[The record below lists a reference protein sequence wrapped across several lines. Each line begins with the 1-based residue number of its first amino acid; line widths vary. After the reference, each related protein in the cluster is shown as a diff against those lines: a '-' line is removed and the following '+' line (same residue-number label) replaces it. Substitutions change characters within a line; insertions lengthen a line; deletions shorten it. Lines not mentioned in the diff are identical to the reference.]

1 MNIPEIK
8 ICGLM
13 TERDVRLIH
22 KYEIE
27 YAGIVLFCKES
38 PRNNPP
44 DRAWRLAALLDRKVK
59 KTAVVVSPTPDQ
71 VEMIEHMNFDLI
83 QIHGELSNEV
93 LKRCRLPVLR
103 AYNLSQDPVNPQEH
117 EKIVGY
123 VLDAK
128 TPGQGQTFDWSLA
141 RDFDRKG
148 KKLILAGGLTA
159 ENVRE
164 GIQQV
169 SPDVVDVS
177 TYVERKNSPG
187 KDEEKI
193 RRFVEAVRSEKRK
206 RKRME
211 ALERS

>member
-1 MNIPEIK
+1 MQ
-8 ICGLM
+8 
-13 TERDVRLIH
+13 
-22 KYEIE
+22 
-27 YAGIVLFCKES
+27 ASFFFCKES

-93 LKRCRLPVLR
+93 LERCRLPVLR

-128 TPGQGQTFDWSLA
+128 MPGQGQTFDWSLA

-148 KKLILAGGLTA
+148 KKTDSGRRTDGGECPGRHPAGISGCGGCQYLRG
-159 ENVRE
+159 E
-164 GIQQV
+164 
-169 SPDVVDVS
+169 
-177 TYVERKNSPG
+177 KKFPG
-187 KDEEKI
+187 
-193 RRFVEAVRSEKRK
+193 
-206 RKRME
+206 
-211 ALERS
+211 